1 MYPHVK
7 TKQSRTSELKSNLIE
22 KLQAASNI
30 YDNYKD
36 TLRTTILKSTLI
48 GKLSTTSSQLQTFTS
63 TAYVY
68 VSGQGKKKY
77 HSLIRGVGSYTKL
90 LRRST
95 KNSPNMYFVIHNSV
109 VLFKI
114 LKIIVPFLSMD
125 YYQNNQF
132 YRVKN

>member
-36 TLRTTILKSTLI
+36 NLRTTILKSTLI

-68 VSGQGKKKY
+68 ISGQGKKVM
-77 HSLIRGVGSYTKL
+77 HSEL
-90 LRRST
+90 
-95 KNSPNMYFVIHNSV
+95 
-109 VLFKI
+109 
-114 LKIIVPFLSMD
+114 
-125 YYQNNQF
+125 
-132 YRVKN
+132 